1 MKREEAKR
9 EAEEKARHSA
19 MLEGLRQEA
28 ERRLLNQSQIFSHK
42 SVCLQ
47 LFHSFRHLQVMHEK
61 AVIEDYQ
68 DRINAFNEWEY
79 AYIDYYLGDNY
90 SQQARKIDQSKKLK
104 QERHL
109 QQRMMEAFEYKR
121 RELLE
126 KLKAAQKELM
136 RELEFEKGELDHF
149 LKISRTFVFTYF
161 KRVPD
166 QTFMV
171 PQELLS

>member
-1 MKREEAKR
+1 
-9 EAEEKARHSA
+9 
-19 MLEGLRQEA
+19 
-28 ERRLLNQSQIFSHK
+28 
-42 SVCLQ
+42 
-47 LFHSFRHLQVMHEK
+47 MHEK

-68 DRINAFNEWEY
+68 DHINAFNEWEY

-90 SQQARKIDQSKKLK
+90 SQLARKIDQSKKLK

-149 LKISRTFVFTYF
+149 LKISRAFVFTYF